1 MRKRKPKPP
10 VEERPVSISTASAL
24 VKVETHT
31 IRYWER
37 EFAEFLNPVR
47 TAGGQRRYRP
57 EDIEVLKEIKRLL
70 KEELYTI
77 AGAKRKLAER
87 FEAQS
92 PSSRP
97 AQATTARTRPN
108 AANAPQPRADAQ
120 PRERG
125 EPMPTVL
132 VRQEVPHLCGGV
144 GRQPQRGVRTPPR

>member
-1 MRKRKPKPP
+1 MRKRKPKLP

-77 AGAKRKLAER
+77 AGAKRKLKER
-87 FEAQS
+87 FAQQASES
-92 PSSRP
+92 PSAGNNGTAASRR
-97 AQATTARTRPN
+97 RTR
-108 AANAPQPRADAQ
+108 ATAKR
-120 PRERG
+120 
-125 EPMPTVL
+125 
-132 VRQEVPHLCGGV
+132 
-144 GRQPQRGVRTPPR
+144 